1 MTASP
6 AVTQLTAP
14 TVEPESAV
22 RERREAARVR
32 DLTVLLRQR
41 PELADVH
48 QPAAFAAEAA
58 LWGV

>member
-1 MTASP
+1 MTD
-6 AVTQLTAP
+6 T
-14 TVEPESAV
+14 TVEPESAA

-41 PELADVH
+41 PELAEVH

>member
-1 MTASP
+1 VTASP
-6 AVTQLTAP
+6 ALTDP
-14 TVEPESAV
+14 TARSVESAV

-41 PELADVH
+41 PELAEVH

>member
-6 AVTQLTAP
+6 VLTDPSARS
-14 TVEPESAV
+14 VETESAV

-41 PELADVH
+41 PELAEVH